1 MIDPKEFPHD
11 RDRLPLYEDF
21 CQRYGIQDYRTV
33 IKLYDVDELNS
44 FLPTEPSQEDRQ
56 ALQKLV
62 GVQSSSG
69 YVDYAR
75 STNTFELIMQWQ
87 EKTGNW
93 FDQKLD
99 R

>member
-1 MIDPKEFPHD
+1 MIDPKEFPND

-21 CQRYGIQDYRTV
+21 CQRYGIRDYSTV

-44 FLPTEPSQEDRQ
+44 FLPPKPSQEDRQ
-56 ALQKLV
+56 ALQNLI